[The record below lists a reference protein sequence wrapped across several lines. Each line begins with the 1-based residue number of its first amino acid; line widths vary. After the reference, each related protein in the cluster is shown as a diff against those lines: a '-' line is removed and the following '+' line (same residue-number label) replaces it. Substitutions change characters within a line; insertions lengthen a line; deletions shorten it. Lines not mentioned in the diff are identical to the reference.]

1 MAQGHGPGTPAGS
14 CPLQA
19 RDSRASSVMDTS
31 ARSKL
36 RQKAERL
43 QGRGGC
49 GSYWYHDSTQEVLIT
64 LRGKKRQHFGKVG
77 LQKSPAWFSFRAK
90 NYSKEAKGRSAPW
103 EHVQERV
110 IYSRV
115 YNTIW
120 DTRVR
125 NVDLLVIPGRK
136 DACIHAEFTYTLGY
150 IQIMSALRYT
160 GCQTWSFSHT
170 REHVLGDIQSMYPG
184 KSRLYP
190 L

>member
-1 MAQGHGPGTPAGS
+1 M
-14 CPLQA
+14 
-19 RDSRASSVMDTS
+19 
-31 ARSKL
+31 
-36 RQKAERL
+36 
-43 QGRGGC
+43 
-49 GSYWYHDSTQEVLIT
+49 LIT

-90 NYSKEAKGRSAPW
+90 NYSKEAKGLSAPW

-136 DACIHAEFTYTLGY
+136 DACIHPEFIYTLGY

-160 GCQTWSFSHT
+160 GAKPGALVIP
-170 REHVLGDIQSMYPG
+170 ENMYSETSTVCTPVHPDYIHSDTNAG
-184 KSRLYP
+184 VSVIP
-190 L
+190 S